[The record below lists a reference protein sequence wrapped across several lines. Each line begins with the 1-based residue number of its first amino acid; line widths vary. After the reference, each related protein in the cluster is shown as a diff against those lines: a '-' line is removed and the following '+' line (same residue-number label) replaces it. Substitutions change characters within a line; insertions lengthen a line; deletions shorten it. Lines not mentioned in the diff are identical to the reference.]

1 MLIRTFLAVVFL
13 AFSGAA
19 LADAKAD
26 IVAAN
31 QKLMD
36 AGKFRMTGKTA
47 TGGRS
52 VNMWAEVDWPDRYHM
67 RTDDVEFII
76 LPGKTWMKQ
85 GDAWQALPMDMSAM
99 VKNLSPEALRQAQD
113 SMKNVKE
120 VGEETVNGKSTTAYE
135 YDSTIKMM
143 GMTAETHVK
152 VYIDDE
158 GYIVRQESTGKAGGK
173 DTKTVNDYEY
183 DDSIEISAPN

>member
-1 MLIRTFLAVVFL
+1 MLIRTMLGRMLVVVVSL

-26 IVAAN
+26 VVAAN

-36 AGKFRMTGKTA
+36 EAKFRMTGKTT
-47 TGGRS
+47 TGGKT

-85 GDAWQALPMDMSAM
+85 GGQWMALPMDMSAM
-99 VKNLSPEALRQAQD
+99 VKSLSPDAVKQAQEN
-113 SMKNVKE
+113 MTNVKE
-120 VGEETVNGKSTTAYE
+120 VGPADVNGK
-135 YDSTIKMM
+135 
-143 GMTAETHVK
+143 
-152 VYIDDE
+152 
-158 GYIVRQESTGKAGGK
+158 
-173 DTKTVNDYEY
+173 
-183 DDSIEISAPN
+183 